1 MKTKE
6 DLENTNSYEEWLEI
20 AKEIDISSDK
30 MTWRIKDDSDLF
42 HSSLLR
48 EHINIMVEYR
58 NTNQGK
64 KLIDVVQESL
74 SRHSWELN
82 SPSLYS
88 ECLSGTK
95 YIISE
100 YFREVEN
107 SINFVCDNEFE
118 GITNFD
124 KLRIFEE
131 GNRIHGNT
139 ALMLSG
145 GASYGIYHLGVVK
158 ALLEQDLLPK
168 ILSGSSMGAVIAGA
182 ACTKTNEELKT
193 YFANQKSIH
202 RVALK
207 VQEAE
212 DILQVGS
219 VMDRTQLM
227 EHIENNIGD
236 YTFKE
241 AFEKTGRTLNI
252 SVSATRKR
260 QRPRVL
266 NHYTTPHLLVKYSV
280 LASCALPG
288 IFPPVTLLAKNS
300 KGEIVP
306 YMESEKW
313 IDGSVHLDIPMQ
325 RIIRLHNVSRSIVSQ
340 ANPHVLP
347 FLKEGKKLDLFSFV
361 RDLVSSTIQTQMLKI
376 MDLGIHLSE
385 EMPWFSIL
393 DKTRAMIDQEYIG
406 DINIYY
412 PMTLDSVPRIFVN
425 PTQEEFEDFI
435 KKGEIATYPKIAFI
449 RDQMKVNQI
458 LESCISKLKNKMG
471 LPRGTK

>member
-1 MKTKE
+1 MKTIE
-6 DLENTNSYEEWLEI
+6 DLNKATTYHEWLEI
-20 AKEIDISSDK
+20 AKEIDIISNK
-30 MTWRIKDDSDLF
+30 IPWRIQDDSDLF
-42 HSSLLR
+42 HSTLLR
-48 EHINIMVEYR
+48 EHINLMVECR
-58 NTNQGK
+58 NTNQGR

-82 SPSLYS
+82 SPALY
-88 ECLSGTK
+88 EEALSGTK

-100 YFREVEN
+100 YFREVES
-107 SINFVCDNEFE
+107 SIHFVCDHEIE
-118 GITNFD
+118 GITDFD

-158 ALLEQDLLPK
+158 ALLEENLLPN
-168 ILSGSSMGAVIAGA
+168 ILTGSSMGAVIAGA
-182 ACTKTNEELKT
+182 VCSKTNEELKA
-193 YFANQKSIH
+193 YFANPKSIH

-207 VQEAE
+207 VQEPPE
-212 DILQVGS
+212 IFQEGS
-219 VMDRTQLM
+219 VMDRGQLM
-227 EHIENNIGD
+227 EHIEKNIGD
-236 YTFKE
+236 FTFQE
-241 AFEKTGRTLNI
+241 AFQKTGRTLNI
-252 SVSATRKR
+252 SISATRKR

-266 NHYTTPHLLVKYSV
+266 NHYTTPHLLIKYAV

-288 IFPPVTLLAKNS
+288 IFPPVTLLGKNE
-300 KGEIVP
+300 KGEITP

-347 FLKEGKKLDLFSFV
+347 FLRDSKHWNLFSFSQEMI
-361 RDLVSSTIQTQMLKI
+361 SSLFQAQMLKW
-376 MDLGIHLSE
+376 MDLGIQLSE
-385 EMPWFSIL
+385 HMPWLSIL
-393 DKTRAMIDQEYIG
+393 DKARAMMEQEYVG

-412 PMTLDSVPRIFVN
+412 PMTVYSIPKIFTN
-425 PTQEEFEDFI
+425 PSQEEFEDFI

-449 RDQMKVNQI
+449 QDQMKLNQI
-458 LESCISKLKNKMG
+458 LEDCIAKVKSRM
-471 LPRGTK
+471 RTKHESN

>member
-6 DLENTNSYEEWLEI
+6 DLEHTNSYEEWLEI
-20 AKEIDISSDK
+20 AKEIDITSDK
-30 MTWRIKDDSDLF
+30 MTWRINDDSDLF

-58 NTNQGK
+58 STNQGK

-118 GITNFD
+118 GITNYD

-207 VQEAE
+207 VQEPE

-266 NHYTTPHLLVKYSV
+266 NHYTTPHLLVKHSI

-300 KGEIVP
+300 RGEIVP

-347 FLKEGKKLDLFSFV
+347 FLKDSKNIDLFSFV

-376 MDLGIHLSE
+376 IDLGIHLSE

-412 PMTLDSVPRIFVN
+412 PMTLHSVPKIFAN
-425 PTQEEFEDFI
+425 PTQEEFEEFI

-458 LESCISKLKNKMG
+458 LESCISKLKHKMG
-471 LPRGTK
+471 LLSGTK

>member
-1 MKTKE
+1 MEATG
-6 DLENTNSYEEWLEI
+6 
-20 AKEIDISSDK
+20 KEILVIHAALQR
-30 MTWRIKDDSDLF
+30 MG
-42 HSSLLR
+42 
-48 EHINIMVEYR
+48 
-58 NTNQGK
+58 QGE
-64 KLIDVVQESL
+64 IPGGAAIVAMATRQWGMRVVQEAD
-74 SRHSWELN
+74 E
-82 SPSLYS
+82 
-88 ECLSGTK
+88 
-95 YIISE
+95 
-100 YFREVEN
+100 
-107 SINFVCDNEFE
+107 
-118 GITNFD
+118 
-124 KLRIFEE
+124 
-131 GNRIHGNT
+131 
-139 ALMLSG
+139 
-145 GASYGIYHLGVVK
+145 
-158 ALLEQDLLPK
+158 
-168 ILSGSSMGAVIAGA
+168 
-182 ACTKTNEELKT
+182 
-193 YFANQKSIH
+193 
-202 RVALK
+202 
-207 VQEAE
+207 
-212 DILQVGS
+212 ILQVGS

-300 KGEIVP
+300 KGDIVP

-376 MDLGIHLSE
+376 IDLGIHLSE

-425 PTQEEFEDFI
+425 PTQEEFEEFI